1 MKIVDYIIAEDIRY
15 ETGNKFSVMGI
26 YSDEIKLGLP
36 SDIVWPIPFRFGVFI
51 RVEIDNSDIPPNR
64 FVLKVD
70 VDEKDIARMEGNI
83 EFKNIESKKSVRTI
97 SLPLV
102 ISPFPLPGYGNI
114 RFTFEIYKD
123 EELLNS
129 EIQTLQILSA

>member
-1 MKIVDYIIAEDIRY
+1 MKVIDYIIAEDIRF

-36 SDIVWPIPFRFGVFI
+36 SDIQWPIPFRFGIFI
-51 RVEIDNSDIPPNR
+51 RVEIENSDVVPNR

-70 VDEKDIARMEGNI
+70 HDEKNIAQMDGNI
-83 EFKNIESKKSVRTI
+83 EFKGSVRTI

-114 RFTFEIYKD
+114 RFVFEIYKD
-123 EELLNS
+123 KELLNS
-129 EIQTLQILSA
+129 EIHALQILSA